1 MTAPAYEVV
10 KGRLP
15 HRACLTRLP
24 LFSARYLGMPQQERE
39 TLATRKLQR
48 FLRGWTDQSRVV
60 VHLHTSSLCV
70 NLLRFVSDAG
80 RCSN

>member
-1 MTAPAYEVV
+1 MKSSMNATPRSAAPLVMFLA
-10 KGRLP
+10 
-15 HRACLTRLP
+15 RLP
-24 LFSARYLGMPQQERE
+24 LAARYLGMSQQERE